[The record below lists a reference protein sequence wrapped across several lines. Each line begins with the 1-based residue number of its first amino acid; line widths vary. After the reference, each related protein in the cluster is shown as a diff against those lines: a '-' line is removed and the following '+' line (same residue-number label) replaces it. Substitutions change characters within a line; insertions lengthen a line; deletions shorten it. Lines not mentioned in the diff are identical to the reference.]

1 MDTTDKKI
9 TPEQL
14 SEIHTETLDVAP
26 DEVSPKGFQL
36 TSIVGMTKEAAISAL
51 ETNEREWRIIHED
64 GEARFYTHDIRT
76 GRVSLFIERGKVS
89 SYRLG

>member
-14 SEIHTETLDVAP
+14 SEIHTEIRDVEP
-26 DEVSPKGFQL
+26 DTVSVKGFQL
-36 TSIVGMTKEAAISAL
+36 TSIVGMTKEAAITTL
-51 ETNEREWRIIHED
+51 ETNKREWRLAQED
-64 GEARFYTHDIRT
+64 GDTRLLTDDIKT
-76 GRVSLFIERGKVS
+76 GRVNLFIERGKVS